1 MVGVLILVCL
11 GVIAIILFLYFIFW
25 YYKTLLFWIL
35 FSPDYLVIV
44 GGAGAYTINNTEWL
58 TSSLGG
64 RIAWGIMAMILVWA
78 IYFSFNSALYKASEV
93 AYRVISFALI
103 VGCSLYIMFK
113 LFLHIMEQVCPQLA
127 NDSTTN
133 HIIYICIAVVI
144 ALFAWLRR
152 QAIMEELDEE
162 DKLKLEIRRRS
173 KAE

>member
-113 LFLHIMEQVCPQLA
+113 LFLHIMEQVGPQLA

-133 HIIYICIAVVI
+133 HIIYNNLYMHRRCYRLVCLAK
-144 ALFAWLRR
+144 APGNHGGARRRR
-152 QAIMEELDEE
+152 QVETRDP
-162 DKLKLEIRRRS
+162 
-173 KAE
+173 

>member
-1 MVGVLILVCL
+1 MFEV
-11 GVIAIILFLYFIFW
+11 FFICFEVTIFFALLRFIVW
-25 YYKTLLFWIL
+25 YYTSVALWIL

-44 GGAGAYTINNTEWL
+44 IGAGAYTINNTEWL

-113 LFLHIMEQVCPQLA
+113 LFLHIMEQVGPQLA

>member
-1 MVGVLILVCL
+1 MTV
-11 GVIAIILFLYFIFW
+11 LFL
-25 YYKTLLFWIL
+25 IL

-64 RIAWGIMAMILVWA
+64 RIAWGIMAMVLVWA
-78 IYFSFNSALYKASEV
+78 IYFTFNSALYKASEI

-113 LFLHIMEQVCPQLA
+113 LVLRLMEKVGPQLA
-127 NDSTTN
+127 NDSATN
-133 HIIYICIAVVI
+133 HMIYICIAVVI
-144 ALFAWLRR
+144 ALVAWLRR
-152 QAIMEELDEE
+152 QAIMDELDEE
-162 DKLKLEIRRRS
+162 GKLKLGSRRRS